1 MRARDFWS
9 NHSANHLPKPRLRGL
24 IVDDDPEIR
33 RLIRHLLGKSF
44 EAKDARDGAEALKIL
59 EDWPAD
65 LVILDLVMHGIDGFV
80 VCQRLREHSAVPILV
95 LSARQ
100 DQADKIRALDLGA
113 DDYMTKPFT
122 RDELIARIHALL
134 RRSLQAVVIPPPYD
148 DGYLRIDFGLRLVQV
163 EGQDTHMTP
172 TEYRLLAE
180 LASNPGKLLD
190 HVYLLQRVWGLE
202 YRTELDY
209 LRVFIRRVRR
219 KIEPD
224 PQNPRYII
232 TESGI
237 GYRFR
242 SWNAQ

>member
-1 MRARDFWS
+1 
-9 NHSANHLPKPRLRGL
+9 LRGL